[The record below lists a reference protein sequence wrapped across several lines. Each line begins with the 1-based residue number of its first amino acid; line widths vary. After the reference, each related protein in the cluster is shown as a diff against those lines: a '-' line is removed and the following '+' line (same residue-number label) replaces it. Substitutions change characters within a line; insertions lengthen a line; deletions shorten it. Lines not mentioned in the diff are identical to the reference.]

1 MESNMIVVRW
11 QEDDIS
17 TLRPSWTEDQ
27 ITEFIANWGNKVR
40 DSMIEQGWEILEAS
54 IQNYECTPPPTTT
67 DYKFLVSYSARRG
80 EVQVLNKEGQIQF
93 ILSEDDTL
101 VDVALLSNDELLKWV
116 LNTHYQELEA
126 FGLV

>member
-17 TLRPSWTEDQ
+17 TLRTSWTEDQ

-54 IQNYECTPPPTTT
+54 IQNYECAPPATP
-67 DYKFLVSYSARRG
+67 DYKFQVCYSARRG
-80 EVQVLNKEGQIQF
+80 EVQVLDKKDELQF
-93 ILSEDDTL
+93 VLSEDDTL

-116 LNTHYQELEA
+116 LSTHYQELEA